1 MGFFTC
7 RLIAEA
13 GPKTVMLMYND
24 VPWNVED
31 VLLGVSQK
39 LRPKTTVESQKLRPK
54 TPVESQKLRPKTPSE
69 SQKLRPKTPSESQ
82 KLRPKTPSESQ
93 KLRPRFALIQNR
105 VCFNLSLMNS
115 LN

>member
-24 VPWNVED
+24 VPWNVKD
-31 VLLGVSQK
+31 VLSTGGVSTTK
-39 LRPKTTVESQKLRPK
+39 TKDLRSKTPIESQKLG
-54 TPVESQKLRPKTPSE
+54 
-69 SQKLRPKTPSESQ
+69 PKTPSESQ

-93 KLRPRFALIQNR
+93 KLRPRFALIRNW
-105 VCFNLSLMNS
+105 VCFNSSLTNS